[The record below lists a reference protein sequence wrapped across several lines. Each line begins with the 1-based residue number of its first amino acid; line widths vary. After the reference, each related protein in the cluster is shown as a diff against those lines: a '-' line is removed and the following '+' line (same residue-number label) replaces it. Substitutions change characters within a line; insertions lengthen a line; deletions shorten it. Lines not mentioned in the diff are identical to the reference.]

1 MSTLFSRFYRKPAVN
16 KTLHVV
22 GLNASPRL
30 QGNCALLLSAALAA
44 AEQAGCRTTSIMLN
58 DLAIRPCQAC
68 ATPAA
73 NGTCVFNDDMQRV
86 YAAID
91 SADAVILASPVYFGS
106 VSAQAKLMIDRY
118 QCRWQ
123 LQHQQPKATPL
134 RRGAFFCV
142 QAGTRD
148 DFFANSRAVV
158 KNWFATINTEYAAE
172 LMCPGFEAAG
182 SIAQSPQMLEQARQ
196 IARKLIAQPA
206 ALVLP
211 WTICCR
217 SGLGR
222 SSARRRRCSSRQGR
236 LQGS

>member
-22 GLNASPRL
+22 GLNASPRS
-30 QGNCALLLSAALAA
+30 QGNCSLLLSAALTA

-91 SADAVILASPVYFGS
+91 NCDAVILASPVYFGS

-123 LQHQQPKATPL
+123 LQHKQPKISPL

-142 QAGTRD
+142 QAGKRD

-158 KNWFATINTEYAAE
+158 KNWFVTINTEYAVE

-182 SIAQSPQMLEQARQ
+182 SIAQAPQMLEQARQ
-196 IARKLIAQPA
+196 IVAKLI
-206 ALVLP
+206 
-211 WTICCR
+211 
-217 SGLGR
+217 
-222 SSARRRRCSSRQGR
+222 SS
-236 LQGS
+236 